1 MKRFLLLSILLF
13 SVTVAYAQPDRG
25 IDITIYSQDLAMVKE
40 VRPLKAK
47 QGAGL
52 ITLSDLPAQ
61 LDPSSISISPV
72 SVLQQSYEYDLSDFS
87 KLLANCVNGTVSVSL
102 QNGKIFEGC
111 LLSYDQQWIFL
122 RNNIRIELIAISEI
136 ANISLPNQMDGLLT
150 TPTIVCRISGDTV
163 LPQLL
168 TLRYLTSGI
177 SWKCDYTAVI
187 NGNDTAIEL
196 SAKATIDNQS
206 GGKFPQARIKLVAGN
221 PFRIQDIPVQRYEI
235 KRMMAA
241 APLSEAEGGYTN
253 QENLGEYYLYTIKT
267 PATLNN
273 NQTTQLGFFPQKD
286 VTVKRTFNYDYTK
299 SAKNARLMLSFKN
312 ENQSGLGSPLPKGKI
327 RFYKQDE
334 EGFLQFVGENIMEH
348 TPVDK
353 DVTLCL
359 GDAFDVT
366 AKREIK
372 DRRVL
377 SKEIV
382 EEDYEI
388 KILNSK
394 KEKITVEVVE
404 HTWGT
409 WNVIRST
416 HKSVKKSVDTLLF
429 EVEVL
434 PGKEETLAY
443 TVSYRR

>member
-1 MKRFLLLSILLF
+1 LLSILLLET
-13 SVTVAYAQPDRG
+13 TVAYAQPDRG
-25 IDITIYSQDLAMVKE
+25 IDITIYSQNLAMVKE
-40 VRPLKAK
+40 VRPFKAK

-61 LDPSSISISPV
+61 LDPSSISISPI

-87 KLLANCVNGTVSVSL
+87 KLLANCINGTVSVSL
-102 QNGKIFEGC
+102 QNGKIFEGY
-111 LLSYDQQWIFL
+111 LLGYDQQWIFL
-122 RNNIRIELIAISEI
+122 RNNIRVELIAIGEI
-136 ANISLPNQMDGLLT
+136 ANISLSNKMDGLLT
-150 TPTIVCRISGDTV
+150 TPTIVCRISEDTT
-163 LPQLL
+163 LPQQI

-187 NGNDTAIEL
+187 NNNDTAIEL

-221 PFRIQDIPVQRYEI
+221 PFRIQDMPVQRYKM
-235 KRMMAA
+235 KRMMMAA
-241 APLSEAEGGYTN
+241 APLSEAAGGQYN
-253 QENLGEYYLYTIKT
+253 SQENLGEYYLYTIKNS
-267 PATLNN
+267 ATLNN

-286 VTVKRTFNYDYTK
+286 VAVKRTFNYDYTK

-312 ENQSGLGSPLPKGKI
+312 EDQSGLGTPLPKGKI

-334 EGFLQFVGENIMEH
+334 EGFLQFIGENIMEH

-353 DVTLCL
+353 NVTLCL

-366 AKREIK
+366 AKREVR

-377 SKEIV
+377 SKEMV

-388 KILNSK
+388 NILNSK

-404 HTWGT
+404 HPWGT
-409 WNVIRST
+409 WSIIRST
-416 HKSVKKSVDTLLF
+416 HKSAKKSAGTLLF

>member
-1 MKRFLLLSILLF
+1 MLRFLLLNMLLF
-13 SVTVAYAQPDRG
+13 STTIAYAQLDRG

-40 VRPLKAK
+40 VRPFKAK
-47 QGAGL
+47 QGTGL

-87 KLLANCVNGTVSVSL
+87 KLLANCVNGTVSVNL
-102 QNGKIFEGC
+102 KGGKTFEGC
-111 LLSYDQQWIFL
+111 LLSFDQQWIFL
-122 RNNIRIELIAISEI
+122 RDKLKVELIAIGEI

-150 TPTIVCRISGDTV
+150 TPTIVCRISEDTA

-187 NGNDTAIEL
+187 NNNDTAIEL

-221 PFRIQDIPVQRYEI
+221 PFRIQDMPVQRYEM

-241 APLSEAEGGYTN
+241 APMSEAGGEYN
-253 QENLGEYYLYTIKT
+253 SQENLGEYYLYTIKT

-286 VTVKRTFNYDYTK
+286 VAVKRTFNYDYTK
-299 SAKNARLMLSFKN
+299 SAKNARGMLSFKN
-312 ENQSGLGSPLPKGKI
+312 ENQSGLGIPLPKGKI

-334 EGFLQFVGENIMEH
+334 EGFLQFVGENILEH

-353 DVTLCL
+353 VVTLCL

-366 AKREIK
+366 AKREVR

-377 SKEIV
+377 SKETV

-416 HKSVKKSVDTLLF
+416 HKSVKKSADTLSF

-434 PGKEETLAY
+434 PGKEETIAY